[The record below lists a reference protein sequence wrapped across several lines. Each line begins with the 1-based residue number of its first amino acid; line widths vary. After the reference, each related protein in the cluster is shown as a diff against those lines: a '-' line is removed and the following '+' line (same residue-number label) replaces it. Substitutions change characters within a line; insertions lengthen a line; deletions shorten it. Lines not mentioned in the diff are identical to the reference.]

1 MQKIKEKMI
10 VSAIILIFVILS
22 IQLPNRIERL
32 KNYMMMKQVI
42 TQLSNF

>member
-10 VSAIILIFVILS
+10 VSVVILIFIVLS
-22 IQLPNRIERL
+22 IQLPDRIERL